1 MSFSVPALL
10 GRMALPRKR
19 AMPLVP
25 QVFSS
30 LRERDSLTT
39 KAKLCLRFY
48 PVVSTLKYQK
58 TLNSRQID
66 ILNQRASKLC
76 RSVQTMKGQEFSEF
90 SWEVSAWQYAFGLIR
105 EDEWLKMDKKAYK
118 FVEEDSDGKKIVK
131 TRTPDATFGLAT
143 YDLKTLHR
151 NREFMA
157 AGYQANYISR
167 ELDDRLSQH
176 RLKSMTNN
184 LNCSLVVDGSWGNAN
199 IVFPFAVYEAKKKE
213 ADYRNAK
220 QQVQHALQIYLSM
233 LDDLARSPNDVT
245 KYQSA
250 NSSHCPMFAFVSYGS
265 QWAVYVAWSSSKT
278 CNIETLWTGDVA
290 SFTDALNLLCIVDQ
304 IHDYAIKYHRP
315 YVLDHLTPW
324 LGWSE
329 KYRDDGA
336 PSEGLKPNHPSWRC
350 FESDMTQFRKN
361 KLQQARE
368 QKMKLHAVT
377 GTSRSKKSGEGR
389 VATVTSTKNRVVK
402 KVQGKDEQ
410 KNQEKRDA
418 E

>member
-25 QVFSS
+25 QLFSN

-48 PVVSTLKYQK
+48 PVVRTSQYQK
-58 TLNSRQID
+58 TLSSRQID
-66 ILNQRASKLC
+66 IINQRASKLC
-76 RSVQTMKGQEFSEF
+76 RSVQSMKGQEFSEF
-90 SWEVSAWQYAFGLIR
+90 SWEVSAWQYVFGLIR
-105 EDEWLKMDKKAYK
+105 EDEWFKMDKKAYK
-118 FVEEDSDGKKIVK
+118 FVEEGTDGKKIVK

-143 YDLKTLHR
+143 YDPKTLHL
-151 NREFMA
+151 NRQSMA
-157 AGYQANYISR
+157 TGYQADYINK
-167 ELDDRLSQH
+167 ELDERLSQD

-199 IVFPFAVYEAKKKE
+199 IVFPFAVYEAKKRE

-220 QQVQHALQIYLSM
+220 QQIQHACQIYLSM
-233 LDDLARSPNDVT
+233 LDDLARNPDNVA

-250 NSSHCPMFAFVSYGS
+250 NSSHCQMFAFVSYGS

-278 CNIETLWTGDVA
+278 CNIELLWTGDVA
-290 SFTDALNLLCIVDQ
+290 SFTSALNLLCIVDQ
-304 IHDYAIKYHRP
+304 IHDYAAKYHRP

-324 LGWSE
+324 LAWSE
-329 KYRDDGA
+329 KHRDDLA
-336 PSEGLKPNHPSWRC
+336 TLEGVKPNHQSWRC
-350 FESDMTQFRKN
+350 FESDMTLFRKT

-368 QKMKLHAVT
+368 QKMKLHALA
-377 GTSRSKKSGEGR
+377 GTSGSKKSRER
-389 VATVTSTKNRVVK
+389 KVTGDISTKNRVVK
-402 KVQGKDEQ
+402 KVQQNDEQ
-410 KNQEKRDA
+410 KCQQEGQA